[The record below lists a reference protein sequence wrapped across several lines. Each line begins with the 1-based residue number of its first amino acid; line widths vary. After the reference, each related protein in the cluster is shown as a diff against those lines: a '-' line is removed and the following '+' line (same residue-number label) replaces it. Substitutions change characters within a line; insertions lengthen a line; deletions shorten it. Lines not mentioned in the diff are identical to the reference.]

1 MPDINDIP
9 PMSDEGLGNIPPIDG
24 LTPIDAFNLG
34 VSIGKRNAALEERP
48 DEFEL
53 CHNCR
58 VLTAKYGR
66 GELHLCA
73 PCLLNHLENEGVIYP
88 VLRLPEPDPGDE
100 LNPLGL

>member
-9 PMSDEGLGNIPPIDG
+9 PMSDEGMGSIPPVDG

-66 GELHLCA
+66 
-73 PCLLNHLENEGVIYP
+73 
-88 VLRLPEPDPGDE
+88 DE
-100 LNPLGL
+100 LASMRPVPAESPGNRRGNLSRVEIAWTRSDR